1 MLQEQTATERT
12 REEGRVYALSRVCM
26 ICRGVSPEQKMSGNK
41 YNNRNERIIRLIF
54 LSEANVKNNDENR
67 ISNRL
72 LEYWAS
78 INHRK

>member
-54 LSEANVKNNDENR
+54 LE
-67 ISNRL
+67 
-72 LEYWAS
+72 
-78 INHRK
+78 